1 MLKVMEKWKRDIFF
15 LVKSITESRIESI
28 NTESSEDFRKLSR
41 HFHCVTPNCMISIIS
56 CIQNIEKLYD
66 HFIFKNVS
74 IWELVIDTSKMIH
87 FEMEQDQ
94 MRSRRR
100 QLATMRQNTQK
111 TVFQSPKY
119 IQSHYLS
126 DSSQDIGH
134 YDFTSSLSEGLSDAA
149 VAARMNEKLSA
160 TSCHFVQLEGEEL
173 DNHPC
178 LAQLVAV
185 VKHMESKHM
194 YTVPTDCYGNADP
207 PLWMKSI
214 LAVLESE
221 EHHRN
226 IKLFLLKIILTV
238 PDIFAPFAKIF
249 QLPILNIIGDGVLTD
264 SGNSINYFTSD
275 LIIMLLSWSKQT
287 GIVPERQDI
296 LRHNLELLKSVL

>member
-1 MLKVMEKWKRDIFF
+1 
-15 LVKSITESRIESI
+15 
-28 NTESSEDFRKLSR
+28 
-41 HFHCVTPNCMISIIS
+41 
-56 CIQNIEKLYD
+56 
-66 HFIFKNVS
+66 
-74 IWELVIDTSKMIH
+74 
-87 FEMEQDQ
+87 

-100 QLATMRQNTQK
+100 QLVTMRQNTQN

-126 DSSQDIGH
+126 DSSLSQDIGH